1 MKTKNI
7 KKSFDIPDFSE
18 SLKMD
23 FEAGTITLKEAA
35 IEFHKANW
43 TAFLDIEYTKKQFGI
58 I

>member
-1 MKTKNI
+1 MKSTNNNKA
-7 KKSFDIPDFSE
+7 FDMPGFSE

-35 IEFHKANW
+35 IEFYKANW
-43 TAFLDIEYTKKQFGI
+43 TAFEDIEYTKKQFGI